1 MCINSSKCEKASI
14 TSFCSKCFRFA
25 PLDPVSLG
33 PYAPVF
39 LPKILEFVTELTS
52 ITLINGK
59 VKYNLS
65 ASYVIPDG

>member
-1 MCINSSKCEKASI
+1 M
-14 TSFCSKCFRFA
+14 
-25 PLDPVSLG
+25 PLDAVSLG
-33 PYAPVF
+33 LYAPVF
-39 LPKILEFVTELTS
+39 LPKIQEFVTELTS